1 MGRTAVLVGALGILA
16 GCGLAGCEPE
26 RPPPR
31 ILTDAQIAQLR
42 AEVKTV
48 GDKCRSLR
56 LSGRV
61 PGFVGSVQCSNPGI
75 LAAYERVDFP
85 YGSVLNLALAERLQL
100 AERADAKKITEGD
113 MLVEF
118 FSDARSLPAMPTP

>member
-1 MGRTAVLVGALGILA
+1 MARCKNLVVVMALLA
-16 GCGLAGCEPE
+16 TGCGLGEPY

-31 ILTDAQIAQLR
+31 TLTDAQISQLR
-42 AEVKTV
+42 AEVHAA
-48 GDKCRSLR
+48 GDRCRSLR

-75 LAAYERVDFP
+75 LAAYQRVDFP
-85 YGSVLNLALAERLQL
+85 YMSLVNIALAERLQL
-100 AERADAKKITEGD
+100 AERADAKKISEGD

-118 FSDARSLPAMPTP
+118 FSDVRSLPAMCTP